1 MSIASRIA
9 GWIVKAGAS
18 SIIEAAQGGANIV
31 DQFVETTSESRVA
44 NLAETASMRDFL
56 LQQARNK
63 STLGA
68 GWVGAL
74 GWTCTV
80 AFAINFVGTP
90 IAAWWWAIH
99 DKVYPAPVF
108 DLRIIVGMIVVL
120 LGLPLLE
127 VMKAW
132 FNTPTYQPVG
142 DKPATTEKKPE
153 PKEQKDNTAAG
164 GAAHTG

>member
-1 MSIASRIA
+1 MGIASKIA
-9 GWIVKAGAS
+9 GWIVKTGAQSLVETANAGAD
-18 SIIEAAQGGANIV
+18 IV
-31 DQFVETTSESRVA
+31 DRFVETTSESRVA

-56 LQQARNK
+56 IQQARNK

-74 GWTCTV
+74 GWTCTL
-80 AFAINFVGTP
+80 AFAINFVAAP

-108 DLRIIVGMIVVL
+108 DLRIIVGMIAVL

-127 VMKAW
+127 VVKAW
-132 FNTPTYQPVG
+132 FSVPPPNNG
-142 DKPATTEKKPE
+142 DNVPAKKPE
-153 PKEQKDNTAAG
+153 PKEQKGTSAAG
-164 GAAHTG
+164 GAAPTG

>member
-9 GWIVKAGAS
+9 GWIVKVGANSLVETANAGAD
-18 SIIEAAQGGANIV
+18 IV
-31 DQFVETTSESRVA
+31 DRFVETTSESRIA
-44 NLAETASMRDFL
+44 NLAETESMRDFL

-74 GWTCTV
+74 GWVCTA

-90 IAAWWWAIH
+90 LMAWWYAGQG
-99 DKVYPAPVF
+99 KPFTAPVF
-108 DLRIIVGMIVVL
+108 DVKIIVGMIVVL

-132 FNTPTYQPVG
+132 FS
-142 DKPATTEKKPE
+142 TTTAASETLAKKPE
-153 PKEQKDNTAAG
+153 PKEQKEPITAVGSTAL
-164 GAAHTG
+164 TG

>member
-1 MSIASRIA
+1 MSIASKIA

-31 DQFVETTSESRVA
+31 DQFVETTGESRVA

-74 GWTCTV
+74 GWVCTV
-80 AFAINFVGTP
+80 AFALNFVAMP
-90 IAAWWWAIH
+90 VCVWWYASH
-99 DKVYPAPVF
+99 GKQFDPPVF

-127 VMKAW
+127 VVKAW
-132 FNTPTYQPVG
+132 FGTPQNNPNAG
-142 DKPATTEKKPE
+142 KK
-153 PKEQKDNTAAG
+153 KEELERKSPIAAG
-164 GAAHTG
+164 DVAANPENT

>member
-1 MSIASRIA
+1 MSIASKIA

-31 DQFVETTSESRVA
+31 DQFVETTGESRVA

-74 GWTCTV
+74 GWVCTLG
-80 AFAINFVGTP
+80 FALNFVVFPCVG
-90 IAAWWWAIH
+90 WWLVSH
-99 DKVYPAPVF
+99 GKQFTAPQF
-108 DLRIIVGMIVVL
+108 DLRIIVGMIAAL

-127 VMKAW
+127 VLKAW
-132 FNTPTYQPVG
+132 FGTPQNNPNAGKKKEELERKSPIAAG
-142 DKPATTEKKPE
+142 DVAAKPE
-153 PKEQKDNTAAG
+153 NT
-164 GAAHTG
+164 

>member
-9 GWIVKAGAS
+9 GWIVKVGANSLVETANAGAD
-18 SIIEAAQGGANIV
+18 IV
-31 DQFVETTSESRVA
+31 DRFVETTSESRIA

-74 GWTCTV
+74 GWVCTA

-90 IAAWWWAIH
+90 LMAWWYAGQG
-99 DKVYPAPVF
+99 KPFTAPVF
-108 DLRIIVGMIVVL
+108 DVKIIVGMIVVL

-132 FNTPTYQPVG
+132 FNSPYPAGETPG
-142 DKPATTEKKPE
+142 KKPE

-164 GAAHTG
+164 GAALTS